1 MEPEILYYL
10 ASDKAP
16 EVRREIV
23 ENAGTPL
30 QADAILA
37 RDPNEDVR
45 CELARKISRP
55 IPDLKPGQNEK
66 LANMA
71 MGALSTLARDELP
84 RVRAIVAEDLDDI
97 VSAPILEYSPLFS
110 GKDLLML
117 IASGMKSKKLAAV
130 ARRPKIDTPIVESGE
145 AEAIQDILGNK
156 TAEISNNAFDQIS
169 DHAQTHEQMQHLMVS
184 RDDLPIRRS
193 CAFHV
198 SSMAALWKP

>member
-10 ASDKAP
+10 TSDKAP

-45 CELARKISRP
+45 CELARKISRL

-71 MGALSTLARDELP
+71 MGVLSTLARDELP
-84 RVRAIVAEDLDDI
+84 RVRAIGAEDL
-97 VSAPILEYSPLFS
+97 
-110 GKDLLML
+110 KHT
-117 IASGMKSKKLAAV
+117 KKHPKENHPRTG
-130 ARRPKIDTPIVESGE
+130 RRPG
-145 AEAIQDILGNK
+145 
-156 TAEISNNAFDQIS
+156 
-169 DHAQTHEQMQHLMVS
+169 
-184 RDDLPIRRS
+184 
-193 CAFHV
+193 
-198 SSMAALWKP
+198 